1 MVSSQSTNQVRFIWL
16 ETDLLFLL
24 RWWRSWMHQE
34 WRGKIAINLHEKME
48 KWKLNRDSRCFD
60 PFVTTLPLFL
70 DKVTFR
76 VISTSISPQ
85 EIWLLIPRR
94 NSQARN
100 SEFWRKILTF
110 SSGLLLFYFLFFFA
124 NNWREKF
131 ARLAKLFVAHWKSLT
146 RPTCV
151 SIVPDILPR
160 LGSFPWIT
168 DFEENRDSP
177 VI

>member
-24 RWWRSWMHQE
+24 RWWRSWTHQE

-60 PFVTTLPLFL
+60 SFVTTLPLFL

-110 SSGLLLFYFLFFFA
+110 SSGLLLFYFLFFFS
-124 NNWREKF
+124 RTIGEE
-131 ARLAKLFVAHWKSLT
+131 SLLDW
-146 RPTCV
+146 PNCL
-151 SIVPDILPR
+151 SHI
-160 LGSFPWIT
+160 
-168 DFEENRDSP
+168 ENRWLVQLAYP
-177 VI
+177 LFEIFFLGLALFLG